1 MIVSSRSHFVHHQ
14 HQRRRSRRQR
24 RNTTSKPLVSLLEPI
39 PEERSTAYRQEQECD
54 HRFNSLL
61 LKELTQQERA
71 RHGVGLLQES
81 LLLHAIAAR
90 HARRMANR
98 AAVSHSVS
106 SIKEL
111 QRALGAAIVGENVQS
126 GSSLASMHWQSMED
140 ANGVNRSNMLA
151 PHYQEYG
158 CGVARCEE
166 NGKFYT
172 CQLFRASAMT
182 TRLAYE
188 A

>member
-14 HQRRRSRRQR
+14 HQRRRIRRQR
-24 RNTTSKPLVSLLEPI
+24 RNTTSKPLASSLEPI
-39 PEERSTAYRQEQECD
+39 PEDRSTAYPQQQVCD
-54 HRFNSLL
+54 HRTNFNSLL

-71 RHGVGLLQES
+71 RHGVELLQES
-81 LLLHAIAAR
+81 PLLHSIAAR

-158 CGVARCEE
+158 CGVARCKE

-182 TRLAYE
+182 KRLV
-188 A
+188 